1 MSPILTVLALA
12 LVPSMAPAT
21 APHVPPAAV
30 PASSTAATL
39 PNGVTGTG
47 LSGPAPVTVQ
57 PAFHDA
63 MRKLWEDH
71 VTWTRLYIVSA
82 VAGLPDA
89 DRAAERLLQ
98 NQSDIGNAIKPFYG
112 EAAGE
117 GLTALLRPHILI
129 AAEIVKAAKAGD
141 AAAVGAANARW
152 SANADEIAD
161 FLHKANPQN
170 WPQATLR
177 AEMHHHLDLTL
188 QEATARIKG
197 DWAADI
203 AAYDKVHDHILGMAD
218 VLSAGIV
225 RQFPRKFRQ

>member
-1 MSPILTVLALA
+1 MSPTLAALALA
-12 LVPSMAPAT
+12 LTMLPASPPS
-21 APHVPPAAV
+21 PPAAH
-30 PASSTAATL
+30 AHAAATA
-39 PNGVTGTG
+39 G
-47 LSGPAPVTVQ
+47 APLDR

-89 DRAAERLLQ
+89 QPAAERLLR
-98 NQSDIGNAIKPFYG
+98 NQSDIGDAIKPFYG
-112 EAAGE
+112 EAAGD

-129 AAEIVKAAKAGD
+129 AADLVKAAKAGD
-141 AAAVGAANARW
+141 AAAVAAASARW

-161 FLHKANPQN
+161 FLSAANPAN
-170 WPQATLR
+170 WPKATLR

-188 QEATARIKG
+188 QEAQARIKG

-203 AAYDKVHDHILGMAD
+203 AAYDAVHQHILGMAD
-218 VLSAGIV
+218 VLSGGIV
-225 RQFPRKFRQ
+225 RQFPRKFRS

>member
-30 PASSTAATL
+30 PASSAAATL
-39 PNGVTGTG
+39 
-47 LSGPAPVTVQ
+47 LER

-71 VTWTRLYIVSA
+71 VTWTRLYIVS
-82 VAGLPDA
+82 
-89 DRAAERLLQ
+89 
-98 NQSDIGNAIKPFYG
+98 
-112 EAAGE
+112 
-117 GLTALLRPHILI
+117 

-177 AEMHHHLDLTL
+177 AEMHHHL
-188 QEATARIKG
+188 
-197 DWAADI
+197 
-203 AAYDKVHDHILGMAD
+203 
-218 VLSAGIV
+218 
-225 RQFPRKFRQ
+225 